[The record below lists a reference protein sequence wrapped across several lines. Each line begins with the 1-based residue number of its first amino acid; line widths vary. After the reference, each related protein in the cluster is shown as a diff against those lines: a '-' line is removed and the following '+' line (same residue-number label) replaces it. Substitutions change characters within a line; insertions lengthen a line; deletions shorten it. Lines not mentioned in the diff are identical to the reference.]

1 MNTFNEDKAG
11 KAAHKWVFDKN
22 SHKWSNN
29 DNTAGDNYGSFIAGA
44 RWQAKRMY
52 TQEEV
57 EKLLDY
63 QRGNCYV
70 AVYNKTLDTE
80 MASLASGAPE
90 PWSWRKKGK
99 KTKKIKIDP
108 NKVIDVE
115 PRMIREDFRDVP
127 PPPEDRIIKEG
138 KTPKPPKKK

>member
-44 RWQAKRMY
+44 RWQSKRMY

-57 EKLLDY
+57 EKLLDA

-70 AVYNKTLDTE
+70 AVYNKTLDIE

-99 KTKKIKIDP
+99 KVKSGL
-108 NKVIDVE
+108 NKNIGVD
-115 PRMIREDFRDVP
+115 PRMIRDVP

-138 KTPKPPKKK
+138 KIPKPPKKK